1 MTTTEPVQDWRSDY
15 DIFDP
20 GYIADP
26 APRWDELRGCPIA
39 HTDRW
44 GGSWLPTR
52 YRDVHGIAHDVQH
65 VSST

>member
-1 MTTTEPVQDWRSDY
+1 MSNDRAPVVNWATDY

-20 GYIADP
+20 DYIADP
-26 APRWDELRGCPIA
+26 YGIWDELRAACPIA

-52 YRDVHGIAHDVQH
+52 YADVTEKIGRAHV
-65 VSST
+65 